1 MSKKRANEEA
11 DGEGRRKE
19 KRAKIVK
26 GLAQP
31 EEITSARHLQQLLIF
46 SQDNLDELR
55 NNIRSFKT
63 FLDSILYGE
72 EEALKKERLIILKE
86 YLNSQKP
93 RHEDHVY
100 LRDLEQAWSFASQ
113 VHNDHLFSSVTAVLA
128 LLFKVIGGLLDFR
141 DYGFLLGRMVL
152 NFNQVKLLSRGLSA
166 PTHKEFII
174 SPCLRLLTEVVSFD
188 AGALARQVYAKRDF
202 TFDTKI
208 MGRNLHLNKTKAE
221 DSADESKRI
230 QTVRSTSVRYLL
242 AHLKYQEEGSKMDIL
257 RNGNIVRA
265 LFTHIREDPHHVANE
280 ILAIVRN
287 NILLDESIPRQTK
300 SQVMTDRTLSDI
312 ASLYRSDENSKADRS
327 SIHKIAHEL
336 LLLVCTKPDLGV
348 FLTTSGWYPP
358 GTEREINQDIRLS
371 LGSTEVDRNHPQSTQ
386 LMFSPTPRDEQQ
398 DDVAIDLGLD
408 SIDWYNNFRK
418 EVPVRNVV
426 LASFIQGLR
435 PYSNNLER
443 ELLMTI
449 FNAAPELVADYYFKK
464 RSFQFDPKLTATWI
478 GFASVLFSTLQLP
491 IPRMFGRRST
501 YHSVPPPLSITL
513 ESLFPQPLS
522 QRALTKCLNSKSEL
536 MTFFTIRILT
546 IAFEK
551 LDHVLRMFRDAARER
566 GDLWDQ
572 AMTRLVEG
580 FFDRC
585 PSIRDIITV
594 FQQIPKSSV
603 MRREA
608 MTRLLALCFQVTPSV
623 ALDEKLD
630 ISSTLAETL
639 QNLDHHDLD
648 IETRQIYLLEL
659 SHLVVIARTAPDMKW
674 FNKPQILRFSPFMT
688 LLKLVI
694 QSPHESSTGAIRELL
709 LSIVRE
715 YGIIQTETST
725 QPLDILIHTLRRPDG
740 QGVPDTVLDF
750 FDDCIQRFTRRS
762 LKYLDDLDVLV
773 QESRKVTEVSAPL
786 SMILIT
792 VLEQWAFAPKN
803 RPNEVYEIG
812 RIIDAFLALAEGIG
826 EDASLLPILRRKFD
840 ETADSSGLDRSQL
853 DGTGLKDTFK
863 YREQRQEAVQDAS
876 DGANSKSRMT
886 KDEPT
891 NGSQSLA
898 AHAPPLEPEAH
909 PELSRWQHK
918 DISTIVDSNL
928 ISPLLLCLSSAH
940 LSIRREAL
948 SSIRKLAALLLS
960 SSHPERE
967 LLHLLL
973 LETAETASA
982 ATDFDTCP
990 LPCTASIFAASAA
1003 PVLADPTHVLYA
1015 KVNRYLNKGPT
1026 WDVNRLPSYWLDRI
1040 LRHSPDDTSS
1050 DDVREAEIL
1059 WLLDYLY
1066 EALRTPSDLEIY
1078 RVRSVFEA
1086 VLALYTMPGVSREVK
1101 ERAVKVVARATE
1113 VQGGATTLITR
1124 VGIVG
1129 WLDGRIVVADGDS
1142 GILKRLKE
1150 RVLEMCD
1157 RDRVRDWSAGL
1168 LVERVE
1174 VQ

>member
-1 MSKKRANEEA
+1 MSRKRTNNDA
-11 DGEGRRKE
+11 DGGGRRQE
-19 KRAKIVK
+19 KRARIVK
-26 GLAQP
+26 GPAQP

-46 SQDNLDELR
+46 SQDDLDELR
-55 NNIRSFKT
+55 NNIRSFKN

-72 EEALKKERLIILKE
+72 EESLKKERLIILKD

-93 RHEDHVY
+93 KHDDHVY
-100 LRDLEQAWSFASQ
+100 LRDLEQAWSFAGQ
-113 VHNDHLFSSVTAVLA
+113 VHNDHLFSSITAVLA
-128 LLFKVIGGLLDFR
+128 LLFRVISGLLDFR

-152 NFNQVKLLSRGLSA
+152 DFNQAKLLSRGLSA

-188 AGALARQVYAKRDF
+188 AGALARQVYAKRDL

-221 DSADESKRI
+221 DSGDDSKRI

-242 AHLKYQEEGSKMDIL
+242 AHLKYQEEGPKMDIL

-265 LFTHIREDPHHVANE
+265 LFTHIREDPQHIANE

-312 ASLYRSDENSKADRS
+312 ASLYRSDENAEADGS

-358 GTEREINQDIRLS
+358 GTERESDLDIRSS
-371 LGSTEVDRNHPQSTQ
+371 LGPSEVNRNYPENTQ
-386 LMFSPTPRDEQQ
+386 TIFSLTPRDGRQ
-398 DDVAIDLGLD
+398 DNAAIDLGLD
-408 SIDWYNNFRK
+408 SIDWYNDFRK
-418 EVPVRNVV
+418 EIPVRNVV

-449 FNAAPELVADYYFKK
+449 FNAAPELVADYFLKK
-464 RSFQFDPKLTATWI
+464 GSFQFDPKLTATWI

-491 IPRMFGRRST
+491 VPLMFGRRST

-513 ESLFPQPLS
+513 ESLIPQPLS

-551 LDHVLRMFRDAARER
+551 LDRVLGMFRDAAQER
-566 GDLWDQ
+566 GSLWEQ
-572 AMTRLVEG
+572 ATSRLVDG

-585 PSIRDIITV
+585 PSVRDIITV
-594 FQQIPKSSV
+594 FQQIPKSNI

-630 ISSTLAETL
+630 ISSILAETL
-639 QNLDHHDLD
+639 QSLDNHCLD
-648 IETRQIYLLEL
+648 IETRQMRLLEL
-659 SHLVVIARTAPDMKW
+659 SHLVTIARTAPDMKW
-674 FNKPQILRFSPFMT
+674 FNKPQILRFSPFIT

-694 QSPHESSTGAIRELL
+694 QSPHESSTSAIRELL

-715 YGIIQTETST
+715 HGVVQTETST
-725 QPLDILIHTLRRPDG
+725 QPLDVLIHTLRRPDG

-750 FDDCIQRFTRRS
+750 FDGCIQRFTRKP
-762 LKYLDDLDVLV
+762 LKYLDDLDLLE
-773 QESRKVTEVSAPL
+773 QESKAVTEVSAPL
-786 SMILIT
+786 SMLLIP

-803 RPNEVYEIG
+803 RPNEAYEIG
-812 RIIDAFLALAEGIG
+812 RIIDALLKLAKGIG
-826 EDASLLPILRRKFD
+826 EDARLLSILRRKFD
-840 ETADSSGLDRSQL
+840 ETVDSSGLEGSQL
-853 DGTGLKDTFK
+853 DGSGLKDKFK
-863 YREQRQEAVQDAS
+863 HQEQRQEAVQDAS
-876 DGANSKSRMT
+876 DGANLKAHT
-886 KDEPT
+886 TEDEKT
-891 NGSQSLA
+891 DDRQSLA
-898 AHAPPLEPEAH
+898 AHAPPPEPEAH

-973 LETAETASA
+973 LETAETASS
-982 ATDFDTCP
+982 ATDFDTSP
-990 LPCTASIFAASAA
+990 LSYTASVFAARAV
-1003 PVLADPTHVLYA
+1003 PVLAEPTHVLYA

-1026 WDVNRLPSYWLDRI
+1026 WDVRRLPSYWLDRI
-1040 LRHSPDDTSS
+1040 LHHAPDDTSS
-1050 DDVREAEIL
+1050 DAVREVEIV

-1066 EALRTPSDLEIY
+1066 DALRTPPDLEIY

-1086 VLALYTMPGVSREVK
+1086 VLALYTMPGASREVK
-1101 ERAVKVVARATE
+1101 ERAIKVVARATE
-1113 VQGGATTLITR
+1113 VQGGATTLVTR
-1124 VGIVG
+1124 VGIVA
-1129 WLDGRIVVADGDS
+1129 WLDGRIVVADGDT
-1142 GILKRLKE
+1142 GILKRVREK
-1150 RVLEMCD
+1150 VLGMCD
-1157 RDRVRDWSAGL
+1157 RGRVRDWSSGL
-1168 LVERVE
+1168 LVEKVE
-1174 VQ
+1174 VE